1 MGITR
6 NQVILIISLI
16 GILLVVFYDTL
27 VRINF
32 KQVFLFIGIIGISYK
47 VITQIQSN
55 RDSDYNED
63 EDEIDNQEI
72 QAVFNWRKYSD
83 QDSEIEIIDDDNYNP
98 DTKYTLPSQLS
109 ELGNKA
115 KESLQFRINNLIDSK
130 NESKNK
136 IFKVGSREVNDLNCS
151 DGMEVV
157 IGELN
162 KTSMSPNT
170 TSKADYGLL
179 YKSIE
184 ADLIE
189 IILGK
194 QVLIKRYNHQSK
206 NNSTERCSIELKL
219 ISEDGIVSV
228 FKINSDTIHI
238 INKSG
243 KNFNLDANK
252 INTIKRELD
261 FSK

>member
-32 KQVFLFIGIIGISYK
+32 KQVFLFIGIIGITYK
-47 VITQIQSN
+47 VITQIRSN

-63 EDEIDNQEI
+63 EDEIDNQET
-72 QAVFNWRKYSD
+72 QSVFNWKKYSYEED
-83 QDSEIEIIDDDNYNP
+83 EMEIIDEDNHNP
-98 DTKYTLPSQLS
+98 DTKYTLPTQLS

-115 KESLQFRINNLIDSK
+115 KESLQFKINNLIDYK

-136 IFKVGSREVNDLNCS
+136 IFKVNNKEVNNLNCS
-151 DGMEVV
+151 NGMEII
-157 IGELN
+157 IGDLS

-184 ADLIE
+184 ADNIE

-206 NNSTERCSIELKL
+206 NNQAERCGIELKL

-228 FKINSDTIHI
+228 FKINSCTVHI

-243 KNFNLDANK
+243 KDFNLDTRK
-252 INTIKRELD
+252 INAIKKELD
-261 FSK
+261 F